1 MKPDTPRVLILHQSP
16 PADGATAWRES
27 DAGVVGEVRA
37 VENALASLGLAY
49 RTVGVSRLCEV
60 PGTLA
65 SAPEEV
71 VFNLVEGF
79 AESAADA
86 CCIPTLCRAFGKVC
100 TGSDSPCLALT
111 LDKWQTKAV
120 LQAAG
125 LTCPPGL
132 LVEIGQPVHVAD
144 LPPRPYIVKP
154 LGADA
159 SEGID
164 SASFVAGHGR
174 ALSEAVRRV
183 HDRLRQPALVEQFIA
198 GRELY
203 VSCVEGCGGRAE
215 ILPIAEIDFSAFPPD
230 LPRIVD
236 YAAKWLP
243 GSFEYGHT
251 PNIIP
256 APLTAR
262 QTGLVRESA
271 LTAWRVTGCRGYAR
285 VDFRLSVQ
293 GRPYTIEVNPNP
305 DISPEAGF
313 AATLTAAK
321 IPFTKFVER
330 VVRDAIA
337 RCGPAVSS
345 GRSGRK
351 RTRTEKKGSG
361 PFFAIR
367 RSQPRDR
374 DTILDFMAA
383 TGFFRPEEM
392 LIAQEVLDEAIAKGP
407 DGPYQSFVAD
417 EAGRAVGWVC
427 VGPTPCTLGTFDIYW
442 IGVSPDQQGRGVG
455 AGLMVYAEDLVARQG
470 GRLAVV
476 ETSGRAVYDP
486 TREFYRKIGYH
497 EAARV
502 ADFYAPGDDKLI
514 YVKSLPAAVRV

>member
-1 MKPDTPRVLILHQSP
+1 MKPDSPRVLILHQSP

-49 RTVGVSRLCEV
+49 RTVGAPRLCEV

-71 VFNLVEGF
+71 VFNLVESF
-79 AESAADA
+79 AESDADA
-86 CCIPTLCRAFGKVC
+86 CSIPALCRAFGKAC
-100 TGSDSPCLALT
+100 TGSDTPCLVLT

-125 LTCPPGL
+125 LVCPPGIR
-132 LVEIGQPVHVAD
+132 VEIGDAVGVAD
-144 LPPRPYIVKP
+144 LPQGPYIVKP
-154 LGADA
+154 VNADA

-164 SASFVAGHGR
+164 AASVVASSGR
-174 ALSEAVRRV
+174 ALSAAVRRV
-183 HDRLRQPALVEQFIA
+183 HDRLRQAALVEQFIA

-203 VSCVEGCGGRAE
+203 VSCVEGSGGSPE

-256 APLTAR
+256 APLTAGQMR
-262 QTGLVRESA
+262 LIRDQA
-271 LTAWRVTGCRGYAR
+271 LTAWRATGCRGYAR
-285 VDFRLSVQ
+285 VDFRMSGQ
-293 GRPYTIEVNPNP
+293 GRPYILEVNANP
-305 DISPEAGF
+305 DVSPEAGF
-313 AATLTAAK
+313 AAALTAAK
-321 IPFTKFVER
+321 IPFTKFVEACL
-330 VVRDAIA
+330 RDAIS
-337 RCGPAVSS
+337 RNGAVASS
-345 GRSGRK
+345 GRPCRK
-351 RTRTEKKGSG
+351 RARAAEKKGPG
-361 PFFAIR
+361 PFFTIR
-367 RSQPRDR
+367 ESRPRDR
-374 DTILDFMAA
+374 DTILAFMAA
-383 TGFFRPEEM
+383 TGFFRPDEM
-392 LIAQEVLDEAIAKGP
+392 LIAQEVLDEALAKGP
-407 DGPYQSFVAD
+407 SGPYQSFVAD
-417 EAGRAVGWVC
+417 EGGRPVGWVC
-427 VGPTPCTLGTFDIYW
+427 FGPTACTLGTFDIYW

-455 AGLMVYAEDLVARQG
+455 AGLMVHTEDLIVRQG

-486 TREFYRKIGYH
+486 TRSFYSKLGYH
-497 EAARV
+497 EAARI
-502 ADFYAPGDDKLI
+502 ADFYAAGDAKVICTKTLA
-514 YVKSLPAAVRV
+514 PAQ

>member
-37 VENALASLGLAY
+37 VENALASLGLAC

-60 PGTLA
+60 PAALA

-86 CCIPTLCRAFGKVC
+86 CSIPALCRAFGKAC
-100 TGSDSPCLALT
+100 TGSDTPCLALT

-120 LQAAG
+120 FQAAG
-125 LTCPPGL
+125 LVCPPGI
-132 LVEIGQPVHVAD
+132 LVEIGAAVRVAD
-144 LPPRPYIVKP
+144 LPPGPYIVKP
-154 LGADA
+154 VSADA

-164 SASFVAGHGR
+164 SASVVASRGR
-174 ALSEAVRRV
+174 ALSAAVRRV
-183 HDRLRQPALVEQFIA
+183 HDRLRQAALVEQFIA
-198 GRELY
+198 GRELF
-203 VSCVEGCGGRAE
+203 VSCMEGRDGGPE

-243 GSFEYGHT
+243 NSFEYGHT

-256 APLTAR
+256 SPLTAGQMR
-262 QTGLVRESA
+262 LIRDQT

-293 GRPYTIEVNPNP
+293 GRPYILEVNANP
-305 DISPEAGF
+305 DVSPEAGF
-313 AATLTAAK
+313 AAALTAAK
-321 IPFTKFVER
+321 VPFTKFVEAC
-330 VVRDAIA
+330 VRDAIN
-337 RCGPAVSS
+337 RRGAVASS
-345 GRSGRK
+345 GRPCRK
-351 RTRTEKKGSG
+351 RAKKGPG
-361 PFFAIR
+361 PFFTIR
-367 RSQPRDR
+367 QSQPRDR
-374 DTILDFMAA
+374 DTILAFMAA
-383 TGFFRPEEM
+383 TGFFRPDEM
-392 LIAQEVLDEAIAKGP
+392 LIAQEVLDESLAKGP
-407 DGPYQSFVAD
+407 GGPYQSFVAD
-417 EAGRAVGWVC
+417 EGGRPVGWVC
-427 VGPTPCTLGTFDIYW
+427 IGPTPCTLGTFDIYW
-442 IGVSPDQQGRGVG
+442 IGVSPDRQGGGVG
-455 AGLMVYAEDLVARQG
+455 AGLMAHVEDLIVRQG

-486 TREFYRKIGYH
+486 TRSFYSKLGYH

-502 ADFYAPGDDKLI
+502 ADFYAPGDDKVI
-514 YVKSLPAAVRV
+514 CVKPLAPAR